1 MKKKTILKIFSR
13 CLVLLLIVTL
23 IVCTIPITFAEE
35 RTVTRLEVDDVTVQR
50 NTSGYYT
57 HGEVDGEIVNYYYY
71 GYYNWD
77 IGYTKYYSDGSSQ
90 YFDHIEMDDIWINT
104 NQSAANPW
112 DIGEH
117 TATATYYDYS
127 LDKSVS
133 TTFTVTIIDES
144 PVDHIE
150 MEDISVFEE
159 TNGYIETD
167 SHENEF
173 YYYTLADNLSYTVY
187 LKNGE
192 ILYSDN
198 DGDVYYDDSY
208 RHPEFN
214 LDAQFND
221 HWKPGENKVKGCLLG
236 CEIEATVRVLE
247 NPVDRIEAEDVTLIE
262 NTDGYLSG
270 DWVYHPETQEE
281 EYVEYYRYSN
291 IYPTLNIY
299 LKDGSVSQQQ
309 ISPYRSEIEIDG
321 IKVSADVVTDQSGER
336 PWIGGNTYQASVS
349 LFGKEVDFS
358 VSVIKTPVKSID
370 VKYTAKGYPY
380 QHGSWKQNYDN
391 GDEWFKYD
399 TRYGL
404 SGTVTM
410 LDGTEIDFYDYS
422 SIYYNG
428 KYYSVEISDD
438 QSYENRWEAGEH
450 EVEVEVLNFKATA
463 TYEVLASP
471 VQSADLTVNDIY
483 EGLDSDTS
491 YGYERYSHYHENVS
505 GTITFTDG
513 STVTLDHAY
522 GFNCSAGHFYFRTI
536 DDQSEN
542 NQWKAGTHDVTLTF
556 AGYSL
561 PIQVNLLP
569 NPLKSISAEDVTM
582 TEGLDADRSSAW
594 VSGETIYYD
603 YYNPH
608 PVLHLSFTDGTEQV
622 YETSSSRYI
631 DYKGT
636 DYGYS
641 ISTDQSYRN
650 VWSVGNHQATLSVM
664 GKSCDFNVELR
675 ENPVKSI
682 SVDKVVP
689 IALKNGYSTRDLHF
703 SLNIN
708 YKDGTSEQKA
718 VFGKEEWRENE
729 YVNDSRV
736 RVELLDSDNWHLGK
750 GNPFKVTYA
759 GFSVTAY
766 AEIISSKDWEYT
778 ETDDGV
784 IITKCNTGTNSVPD
798 TIDGKPVVGVSA
810 TAFPKTIRSLFLGDN
825 VRYITGVLNY
835 PELNSLMIGK
845 AFEQFDNETVRYL
858 PALERIYLY
867 EDNENLFCESNV
879 VYTKDKSK
887 VLAAAPA
894 CPTLIEINEAAED
907 IDALSDEIYQNLRYY
922 VGEKSDYFTTVDG
935 VTYTKDM
942 KEVIACD
949 REKSGEYV
957 MPDTV
962 ETIRPQAFAGSG
974 LTKVKV
980 SDKVTDIAY
989 KAFINCGSLTS
1000 VTLPKNLKSI
1010 SHQAFYSD
1018 SNLSDIQLPSTLE
1031 SIGEIA
1037 FSYCSLAS
1045 VDLDNSLKSIE
1056 YGAFMR
1062 NPLTAVTVPDSVEY
1076 LGPSAFSSTDITKAE
1091 IGDSVKELS
1100 YSTFYGCEKLT
1111 SVTLG
1116 SGVQSIGSNCFTDCE
1131 ALTDL
1136 TIKGSGVSVGTNAFN
1151 SCPLTN
1157 FTDWDKLGG
1166 EIGIGAFRYS
1176 GLRQVSLPPT
1186 VTSVAYVSFSGCKD
1200 LASVSLPDTLLKVD
1214 SKAFD
1219 GTKWYSDQKD
1229 GAVYLNKV
1237 FYDVKGQLPENTSL
1251 TVKDGT
1257 VSLADHALMGHQNLT
1272 QITLPKTLK
1281 RIGNSEFNRTGVETL
1296 DLPASVQEIGD
1307 RAFAGAEKLR
1317 SIHVDENNP
1326 YFTDV
1331 DGVLYTKDMT
1341 ELIYCPYRAEGSFK
1355 LPVSVTKID
1364 SFAFADSNVS
1374 ELTIL
1379 RDDIQIEP
1387 FAFGFEIVYDDS
1399 PFRQYG
1405 EYYRVAHTPMTV
1417 VCHSDSPAALY
1428 ADSKLLDVVDTEE
1441 RAFEM
1446 GDADGDGETDLVDV
1460 TRIQASLEH
1469 LTSQEVADRVAADI
1483 DRNKLIEIID
1493 ATYLQRWLND
1503 MGIPYEMIIKN

>member
-1 MKKKTILKIFSR
+1 M
-13 CLVLLLIVTL
+13 
-23 IVCTIPITFAEE
+23 
-35 RTVTRLEVDDVTVQR
+35 
-50 NTSGYYT
+50 
-57 HGEVDGEIVNYYYY
+57 
-71 GYYNWD
+71 
-77 IGYTKYYSDGSSQ
+77 
-90 YFDHIEMDDIWINT
+90 
-104 NQSAANPW
+104 
-112 DIGEH
+112 
-117 TATATYYDYS
+117 
-127 LDKSVS
+127 
-133 TTFTVTIIDES
+133 
-144 PVDHIE
+144 
-150 MEDISVFEE
+150 
-159 TNGYIETD
+159 
-167 SHENEF
+167 
-173 YYYTLADNLSYTVY
+173 
-187 LKNGE
+187 
-192 ILYSDN
+192 
-198 DGDVYYDDSY
+198 
-208 RHPEFN
+208 
-214 LDAQFND
+214 
-221 HWKPGENKVKGCLLG
+221 
-236 CEIEATVRVLE
+236 
-247 NPVDRIEAEDVTLIE
+247 
-262 NTDGYLSG
+262 
-270 DWVYHPETQEE
+270 
-281 EYVEYYRYSN
+281 
-291 IYPTLNIY
+291 
-299 LKDGSVSQQQ
+299 
-309 ISPYRSEIEIDG
+309 
-321 IKVSADVVTDQSGER
+321 
-336 PWIGGNTYQASVS
+336 
-349 LFGKEVDFS
+349 
-358 VSVIKTPVKSID
+358 
-370 VKYTAKGYPY
+370 
-380 QHGSWKQNYDN
+380 
-391 GDEWFKYD
+391 
-399 TRYGL
+399 
-404 SGTVTM
+404 
-410 LDGTEIDFYDYS
+410 
-422 SIYYNG
+422 
-428 KYYSVEISDD
+428 
-438 QSYENRWEAGEH
+438 
-450 EVEVEVLNFKATA
+450 
-463 TYEVLASP
+463 
-471 VQSADLTVNDIY
+471 
-483 EGLDSDTS
+483 
-491 YGYERYSHYHENVS
+491 
-505 GTITFTDG
+505 
-513 STVTLDHAY
+513 
-522 GFNCSAGHFYFRTI
+522 
-536 DDQSEN
+536 
-542 NQWKAGTHDVTLTF
+542 
-556 AGYSL
+556 
-561 PIQVNLLP
+561 
-569 NPLKSISAEDVTM
+569 
-582 TEGLDADRSSAW
+582 
-594 VSGETIYYD
+594 
-603 YYNPH
+603 
-608 PVLHLSFTDGTEQV
+608 
-622 YETSSSRYI
+622 
-631 DYKGT
+631 
-636 DYGYS
+636 
-641 ISTDQSYRN
+641 
-650 VWSVGNHQATLSVM
+650 
-664 GKSCDFNVELR
+664 
-675 ENPVKSI
+675 
-682 SVDKVVP
+682 
-689 IALKNGYSTRDLHF
+689 
-703 SLNIN
+703 
-708 YKDGTSEQKA
+708 
-718 VFGKEEWRENE
+718 
-729 YVNDSRV
+729 
-736 RVELLDSDNWHLGK
+736 
-750 GNPFKVTYA
+750 
-759 GFSVTAY
+759 
-766 AEIISSKDWEYT
+766 
-778 ETDDGV
+778 
-784 IITKCNTGTNSVPD
+784 PD

-810 TAFPKTIRSLFLGDN
+810 TAFPKTIRSLYLGDN

-835 PELNSLMIGK
+835 PELNYLMIGK

-907 IDALSDEIYQNLRYY
+907 IDALSDEIYENLRYY

-942 KEVIACD
+942 KEVVSCD
-949 REKSGEYV
+949 RKKSGEYI

-989 KAFINCGSLTS
+989 KAFTNCGSLTS

-1018 SNLSDIQLPSTLE
+1018 SKLSDIRLPSTLE

-1037 FSYCSLAS
+1037 FSYCSLTS
-1045 VDLDNSLKSIE
+1045 VDLDDSLKSIE
-1056 YGAFMR
+1056 YGAFIR

-1076 LGPSAFSSTDITKAE
+1076 LGPSAFSSTDITKAV

-1151 SCPLTN
+1151 SCPLTD

-1281 RIGNSEFNRTGVETL
+1281 RIGNSEFNRTGVKTL

-1428 ADSKLLDVVDTEE
+1428 AESKLLDVTDTEE

>member
-1 MKKKTILKIFSR
+1 MT
-13 CLVLLLIVTL
+13 
-23 IVCTIPITFAEE
+23 P
-35 RTVTRLEVDDVTVQR
+35 
-50 NTSGYYT
+50 
-57 HGEVDGEIVNYYYY
+57 
-71 GYYNWD
+71 
-77 IGYTKYYSDGSSQ
+77 
-90 YFDHIEMDDIWINT
+90 
-104 NQSAANPW
+104 
-112 DIGEH
+112 
-117 TATATYYDYS
+117 
-127 LDKSVS
+127 
-133 TTFTVTIIDES
+133 
-144 PVDHIE
+144 
-150 MEDISVFEE
+150 
-159 TNGYIETD
+159 
-167 SHENEF
+167 
-173 YYYTLADNLSYTVY
+173 
-187 LKNGE
+187 
-192 ILYSDN
+192 
-198 DGDVYYDDSY
+198 
-208 RHPEFN
+208 
-214 LDAQFND
+214 
-221 HWKPGENKVKGCLLG
+221 
-236 CEIEATVRVLE
+236 
-247 NPVDRIEAEDVTLIE
+247 
-262 NTDGYLSG
+262 
-270 DWVYHPETQEE
+270 
-281 EYVEYYRYSN
+281 
-291 IYPTLNIY
+291 
-299 LKDGSVSQQQ
+299 
-309 ISPYRSEIEIDG
+309 RS
-321 IKVSADVVTDQSGER
+321 
-336 PWIGGNTYQASVS
+336 
-349 LFGKEVDFS
+349 
-358 VSVIKTPVKSID
+358 
-370 VKYTAKGYPY
+370 
-380 QHGSWKQNYDN
+380 
-391 GDEWFKYD
+391 
-399 TRYGL
+399 
-404 SGTVTM
+404 
-410 LDGTEIDFYDYS
+410 
-422 SIYYNG
+422 
-428 KYYSVEISDD
+428 
-438 QSYENRWEAGEH
+438 
-450 EVEVEVLNFKATA
+450 
-463 TYEVLASP
+463 
-471 VQSADLTVNDIY
+471 
-483 EGLDSDTS
+483 
-491 YGYERYSHYHENVS
+491 
-505 GTITFTDG
+505 
-513 STVTLDHAY
+513 
-522 GFNCSAGHFYFRTI
+522 FNC
-536 DDQSEN
+536 
-542 NQWKAGTHDVTLTF
+542 
-556 AGYSL
+556 
-561 PIQVNLLP
+561 
-569 NPLKSISAEDVTM
+569 
-582 TEGLDADRSSAW
+582 
-594 VSGETIYYD
+594 
-603 YYNPH
+603 
-608 PVLHLSFTDGTEQV
+608 
-622 YETSSSRYI
+622 
-631 DYKGT
+631 
-636 DYGYS
+636 S

-650 VWSVGNHQATLSVM
+650 VWGVGNHQATLNVM
-664 GKSCDFNVELR
+664 GKSCDFNVELT
-675 ENPVKSI
+675 ENPIKSI
-682 SVDKVVP
+682 SVDKVLP

-703 SLNIN
+703 SLNIQN
-708 YKDGTSEQKA
+708 KDGTSEQKA
-718 VFGKEEWRENE
+718 VFGKDEWRENE
-729 YVNDSRV
+729 YINDSRV
-736 RVELLDSDNWHLGK
+736 HVELQDAENWHLGK

-766 AEIISSKDWEYT
+766 AEIVSSKDWEYT

-784 IITKCNTGTNSVPD
+784 IITKCNTGTNTVPD

-810 TAFPKTIRSLFLGDN
+810 TAFPKTIRSLYLGDN

-835 PELNSLMIGK
+835 PELNYLMIGK

-907 IDALSDEIYQNLRYY
+907 IDALSDEIYENLRYY

-942 KEVIACD
+942 KEVVSCD
-949 REKSGEYV
+949 REKSGEYI

-989 KAFINCGSLTS
+989 KAFTNCGSLTS

-1018 SNLSDIQLPSTLE
+1018 SKLSDIRLPSTLE

-1037 FSYCSLAS
+1037 FSYCSLTS
-1045 VDLDNSLKSIE
+1045 VDLDDSLKSIE
-1056 YGAFMR
+1056 YGAFIR

-1076 LGPSAFSSTDITKAE
+1076 LGPSAFSSTDITKAV

-1151 SCPLTN
+1151 SCPLTD

-1281 RIGNSEFNRTGVETL
+1281 RIGNSEFNRTGVKTL

-1428 ADSKLLDVVDTEE
+1428 AESKLLDVTDTEE

>member
-1 MKKKTILKIFSR
+1 
-13 CLVLLLIVTL
+13 
-23 IVCTIPITFAEE
+23 
-35 RTVTRLEVDDVTVQR
+35 
-50 NTSGYYT
+50 
-57 HGEVDGEIVNYYYY
+57 
-71 GYYNWD
+71 
-77 IGYTKYYSDGSSQ
+77 
-90 YFDHIEMDDIWINT
+90 
-104 NQSAANPW
+104 
-112 DIGEH
+112 
-117 TATATYYDYS
+117 
-127 LDKSVS
+127 
-133 TTFTVTIIDES
+133 
-144 PVDHIE
+144 
-150 MEDISVFEE
+150 
-159 TNGYIETD
+159 
-167 SHENEF
+167 
-173 YYYTLADNLSYTVY
+173 
-187 LKNGE
+187 
-192 ILYSDN
+192 
-198 DGDVYYDDSY
+198 
-208 RHPEFN
+208 
-214 LDAQFND
+214 
-221 HWKPGENKVKGCLLG
+221 
-236 CEIEATVRVLE
+236 
-247 NPVDRIEAEDVTLIE
+247 
-262 NTDGYLSG
+262 
-270 DWVYHPETQEE
+270 
-281 EYVEYYRYSN
+281 
-291 IYPTLNIY
+291 
-299 LKDGSVSQQQ
+299 
-309 ISPYRSEIEIDG
+309 
-321 IKVSADVVTDQSGER
+321 
-336 PWIGGNTYQASVS
+336 
-349 LFGKEVDFS
+349 
-358 VSVIKTPVKSID
+358 
-370 VKYTAKGYPY
+370 
-380 QHGSWKQNYDN
+380 
-391 GDEWFKYD
+391 
-399 TRYGL
+399 
-404 SGTVTM
+404 
-410 LDGTEIDFYDYS
+410 
-422 SIYYNG
+422 
-428 KYYSVEISDD
+428 
-438 QSYENRWEAGEH
+438 
-450 EVEVEVLNFKATA
+450 
-463 TYEVLASP
+463 
-471 VQSADLTVNDIY
+471 
-483 EGLDSDTS
+483 
-491 YGYERYSHYHENVS
+491 
-505 GTITFTDG
+505 
-513 STVTLDHAY
+513 
-522 GFNCSAGHFYFRTI
+522 
-536 DDQSEN
+536 
-542 NQWKAGTHDVTLTF
+542 
-556 AGYSL
+556 
-561 PIQVNLLP
+561 
-569 NPLKSISAEDVTM
+569 
-582 TEGLDADRSSAW
+582 
-594 VSGETIYYD
+594 
-603 YYNPH
+603 
-608 PVLHLSFTDGTEQV
+608 
-622 YETSSSRYI
+622 
-631 DYKGT
+631 
-636 DYGYS
+636 
-641 ISTDQSYRN
+641 
-650 VWSVGNHQATLSVM
+650 M
-664 GKSCDFNVELR
+664 GKSCDFNVELT
-675 ENPVKSI
+675 ENPIKSI
-682 SVDKVVP
+682 SVDKVLP

-703 SLNIN
+703 SLNIQN
-708 YKDGTSEQKA
+708 KDGTSEQKA
-718 VFGKEEWRENE
+718 VFGKDEWRENE
-729 YVNDSRV
+729 YINDSRV
-736 RVELLDSDNWHLGK
+736 HVELQDAENWHLGK

-766 AEIISSKDWEYT
+766 AEIVSSKDWEYT

-784 IITKCNTGTNSVPD
+784 IITKCNTGTNTVPD

-810 TAFPKTIRSLFLGDN
+810 TAFPKTIRSLYLGDN

-835 PELNSLMIGK
+835 PELNYLMIGK

-907 IDALSDEIYQNLRYY
+907 IDALSDEIYENLRYY

-942 KEVIACD
+942 KEVVSCD
-949 REKSGEYV
+949 REKSGEYI

-989 KAFINCGSLTS
+989 KAFTNCGSLTS

-1018 SNLSDIQLPSTLE
+1018 SKLSDIRLPSTLE

-1037 FSYCSLAS
+1037 SSYCSLTS
-1045 VDLDNSLKSIE
+1045 VDLDDSLKSIE
-1056 YGAFMR
+1056 YGAFIR

-1076 LGPSAFSSTDITKAE
+1076 LGPSAFSSTDITKAV

-1151 SCPLTN
+1151 SCPLTD

-1281 RIGNSEFNRTGVETL
+1281 RIGNSEFNRTGVKTL

-1428 ADSKLLDVVDTEE
+1428 AESKLLDVTDTEE

>member
-1 MKKKTILKIFSR
+1 
-13 CLVLLLIVTL
+13 
-23 IVCTIPITFAEE
+23 
-35 RTVTRLEVDDVTVQR
+35 
-50 NTSGYYT
+50 
-57 HGEVDGEIVNYYYY
+57 
-71 GYYNWD
+71 
-77 IGYTKYYSDGSSQ
+77 
-90 YFDHIEMDDIWINT
+90 
-104 NQSAANPW
+104 
-112 DIGEH
+112 
-117 TATATYYDYS
+117 
-127 LDKSVS
+127 
-133 TTFTVTIIDES
+133 
-144 PVDHIE
+144 
-150 MEDISVFEE
+150 
-159 TNGYIETD
+159 
-167 SHENEF
+167 
-173 YYYTLADNLSYTVY
+173 
-187 LKNGE
+187 
-192 ILYSDN
+192 
-198 DGDVYYDDSY
+198 
-208 RHPEFN
+208 
-214 LDAQFND
+214 
-221 HWKPGENKVKGCLLG
+221 
-236 CEIEATVRVLE
+236 
-247 NPVDRIEAEDVTLIE
+247 
-262 NTDGYLSG
+262 
-270 DWVYHPETQEE
+270 
-281 EYVEYYRYSN
+281 
-291 IYPTLNIY
+291 
-299 LKDGSVSQQQ
+299 
-309 ISPYRSEIEIDG
+309 
-321 IKVSADVVTDQSGER
+321 
-336 PWIGGNTYQASVS
+336 
-349 LFGKEVDFS
+349 
-358 VSVIKTPVKSID
+358 
-370 VKYTAKGYPY
+370 
-380 QHGSWKQNYDN
+380 
-391 GDEWFKYD
+391 
-399 TRYGL
+399 
-404 SGTVTM
+404 
-410 LDGTEIDFYDYS
+410 
-422 SIYYNG
+422 
-428 KYYSVEISDD
+428 
-438 QSYENRWEAGEH
+438 
-450 EVEVEVLNFKATA
+450 
-463 TYEVLASP
+463 
-471 VQSADLTVNDIY
+471 
-483 EGLDSDTS
+483 
-491 YGYERYSHYHENVS
+491 
-505 GTITFTDG
+505 
-513 STVTLDHAY
+513 
-522 GFNCSAGHFYFRTI
+522 
-536 DDQSEN
+536 
-542 NQWKAGTHDVTLTF
+542 
-556 AGYSL
+556 
-561 PIQVNLLP
+561 
-569 NPLKSISAEDVTM
+569 
-582 TEGLDADRSSAW
+582 
-594 VSGETIYYD
+594 
-603 YYNPH
+603 
-608 PVLHLSFTDGTEQV
+608 
-622 YETSSSRYI
+622 
-631 DYKGT
+631 
-636 DYGYS
+636 
-641 ISTDQSYRN
+641 
-650 VWSVGNHQATLSVM
+650 M
-664 GKSCDFNVELR
+664 GKSCDFNVELT
-675 ENPVKSI
+675 ENPIKSI
-682 SVDKVVP
+682 SVDKVLP

-703 SLNIN
+703 SLNIQN
-708 YKDGTSEQKA
+708 KDGKSEQKA
-718 VFGKEEWRENE
+718 VFGKDEWRENE
-729 YVNDSRV
+729 YINDSRV
-736 RVELLDSDNWHLGK
+736 HVELQDAENWHLGK

-766 AEIISSKDWEYT
+766 AEIVSSKDWEYT

-784 IITKCNTGTNSVPD
+784 IITKCNTGTNTVPD
-798 TIDGKPVVGVSA
+798 MIDGKPVVGVSA
-810 TAFPKTIRSLFLGDN
+810 TAFPKTIRSLYLGDN

-835 PELNSLMIGK
+835 PELNYLMIGK

-907 IDALSDEIYQNLRYY
+907 IDALSDEIYENLRYY

-942 KEVIACD
+942 KEVVSCD
-949 REKSGEYV
+949 REKSGEYI

-989 KAFINCGSLTS
+989 KAFTNCGSLTS

-1018 SNLSDIQLPSTLE
+1018 SKLSDIRLPSTLE

-1037 FSYCSLAS
+1037 FSYCSLTS
-1045 VDLDNSLKSIE
+1045 VDLDDSLKSIE
-1056 YGAFMR
+1056 YGAFIR